1 MSTEPTSSPPLFFLF
16 HHHSSD
22 ITSLSICLDLLAP
35 LTVPKPS
42 SWKSCGLSNLTRSGY
57 WCCTDL
63 SHRVGPQWAFSIPTY
78 FVLFSNWPP
87 SNSPQCFVPNLWSL
101 SNTPAPGSSFKR
113 NNLTTWFTQK
123 TKGRQYKNPWFLFS
137 SPQNHSPSASLCPHF
152 RGRDISLSCQ
162 DSFILI
168 LSLYPTTPYSLRYD
182 WSHPHLPFY

>member
-1 MSTEPTSSPPLFFLF
+1 MVCQILRGQDIDVALTSVIGLALSGRLVYQHILYC
-16 HHHSSD
+16 
-22 ITSLSICLDLLAP
+22 SLID
-35 LTVPKPS
+35 
-42 SWKSCGLSNLTRSGY
+42 
-57 WCCTDL
+57 
-63 SHRVGPQWAFSIPTY
+63 
-78 FVLFSNWPP
+78 PP

-182 WSHPHLPFY
+182 